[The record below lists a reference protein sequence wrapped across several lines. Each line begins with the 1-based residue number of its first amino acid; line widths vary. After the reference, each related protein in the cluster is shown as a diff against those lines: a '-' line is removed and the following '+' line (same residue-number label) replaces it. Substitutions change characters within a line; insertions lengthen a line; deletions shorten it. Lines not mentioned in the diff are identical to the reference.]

1 MAKKYSG
8 QRLVPSTF
16 WLQAFVLLMSTTAQ
30 AAGVVDDSDPKVIRS
45 QEFNFR
51 IDAPDQKQ
59 VDVSRAQK
67 VEPTPLVRSKRLPT
81 TTNVGFA
88 CPILVHPEFPRK
100 AQQEGIESAVT
111 AQFRIKG
118 GVIQEVTIVEGHP
131 VYDASVIAAIMQ
143 YKCISQ
149 PGGEAIVTQTF
160 NFRLE

>member
-1 MAKKYSG
+1 MTKKYSG

-30 AAGVVDDSDPKVIRS
+30 AAGLADDSVPKVLRS

-59 VDVSRAQK
+59 VAVSQM
-67 VEPTPLVRSKRLPT
+67 VEPTPLVRSKRLST

-88 CPILVHPEFPRK
+88 CPIQVHPEFPRK

-149 PGGEAIVTQTF
+149 PGGEAIATQTF
-160 NFRLE
+160 NFKLE

>member
-1 MAKKYSG
+1 MTKKYSG

-30 AAGVVDDSDPKVIRS
+30 AAGLADDSVPKVLRS

-59 VDVSRAQK
+59 VAVSQM
-67 VEPTPLVRSKRLPT
+67 VEPTPLVRSKRLST

-88 CPILVHPEFPRK
+88 CPIQVHPEFPRK
-100 AQQEGIESAVT
+100 AQQEGIESVTT

-149 PGGEAIVTQTF
+149 PGGEAIATQTF
-160 NFRLE
+160 NFKLE

>member
-1 MAKKYSG
+1 MTKKYSG

-30 AAGVVDDSDPKVIRS
+30 AAGLADDSVPKVLRS

-59 VDVSRAQK
+59 VAVSQM
-67 VEPTPLVRSKRLPT
+67 VEPTPLVRSKRLST

-88 CPILVHPEFPRK
+88 CPIQVHPEFPRK

-149 PGGEAIVTQTF
+149 PSGEAIVTQTF

>member
-1 MAKKYSG
+1 VTKKYSG

-30 AAGVVDDSDPKVIRS
+30 AAGFDDDSDPKVLRS

-59 VDVSRAQK
+59 VAVSQK

-81 TTNVGFA
+81 TTNVGVA
-88 CPILVHPEFPRK
+88 CPIQVHPEFPRK

-149 PGGEAIVTQTF
+149 PSGEAIVTQTF